1 MVQKQNDFE
10 QAMRDYVNAGEYT
23 FSSPLVIQ
31 NPYGTAPLTALVIFD
46 TPEKT
51 KISIHIPGKSPEAS
65 VDFTFSTYQTHHE
78 IPVYGLY
85 AGQIQSYQLTAESEN
100 GEKTDKTIEL
110 QTETLPVYL
119 ENTQINKVVR
129 DKYSPGS
136 NFTFLNNKPIYD
148 IDGEVRWFS
157 TEVTHQVF
165 TPLKTDIFFIP
176 LKRLKKKII
185 W

>member
-1 MVQKQNDFE
+1 MIALKNKKVLLIAGAFCVVILVFSILILSPKYRIPDEARLISQEMVQKQNDFE

-51 KISIHIPGKSPEAS
+51 KISIHIPGKSPEAA

-85 AGQIQSYQLTAESEN
+85 AGQIKS
-100 GEKTDKTIEL
+100 DR
-110 QTETLPVYL
+110 
-119 ENTQINKVVR
+119 INSR
-129 DKYSPGS
+129 
-136 NFTFLNNKPIYD
+136 I
-148 IDGEVRWFS
+148 
-157 TEVTHQVF
+157 
-165 TPLKTDIFFIP
+165 
-176 LKRLKKKII
+176 
-185 W
+185 